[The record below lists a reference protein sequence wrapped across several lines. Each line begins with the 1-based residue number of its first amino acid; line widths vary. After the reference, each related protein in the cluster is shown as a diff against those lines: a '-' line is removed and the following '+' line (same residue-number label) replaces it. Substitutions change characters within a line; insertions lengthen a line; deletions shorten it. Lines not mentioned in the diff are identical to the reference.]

1 MQNENADVYKHYKG
15 PYSLIKKKRLVLNSI
30 WFTKKDR
37 EKLSSECKRLFLRQR
52 IDIIG
57 SVFVVI
63 LWIVLIVAI
72 NYWFKFRKSQYI
84 ARHRVSGYA
93 LFANFAAVKEPRHPC
108 RGKHPQFFI
117 FTFWSCLTNFPKMW
131 KKHKKK
137 FRKCDFHC
145 IFAVRKCDTELWN
158 CLREWIQCVWK
169 LFFSCYSC
177 CNLFLP

>member
-1 MQNENADVYKHYKG
+1 MNAVINIFVILAVVIMQLDRLLVCYKVTDLMQNENADVYKHYKG

-72 NYWFKFRKSQYI
+72 NY
-84 ARHRVSGYA
+84 
-93 LFANFAAVKEPRHPC
+93 
-108 RGKHPQFFI
+108 
-117 FTFWSCLTNFPKMW
+117 
-131 KKHKKK
+131 
-137 FRKCDFHC
+137 
-145 IFAVRKCDTELWN
+145 
-158 CLREWIQCVWK
+158 
-169 LFFSCYSC
+169 
-177 CNLFLP
+177 